1 MRIKELQLFG
11 FKSFPNKTTI
21 KFSEGITAIIG
32 PNGCGK
38 TNILD
43 ALRWVL
49 GEQSF
54 SILRCNK
61 NEELIFG
68 GTAKYPPLGYT
79 EVKLILENDCD
90 LTNLGAEVEIKRK
103 YFRSGESEYYINR
116 NPCRLKDIQDIFL
129 NSGTGTKAYSIFDLK
144 QIREIISGGVK
155 KMFDEAA
162 NLAKYRGRKNETMQK
177 LALTES
183 ELLRLN
189 DVIAERERY
198 TRSLK
203 RQARRLEV
211 YERLREEEKKLKLVS
226 LKTQY
231 RTVKDEEEQSIAFL
245 KNAAAKEEAAL
256 LEISQDENELERIRQ
271 QLRELRTKKE
281 NLTKELEDKR
291 DRLQEQEKTII
302 SKREHINYLNQ
313 EIERLRREI
322 ETLQKKMAG
331 SNELAQGLEQ
341 EVKTKAQTHEII
353 KQELERIRSQVREEE
368 EMLFNQQLQF
378 EQEKNKLQGTTDKII
393 TLRQKQIGELAQSQN
408 LTESENKLKVEI
420 ENLAARICAIQ
431 SDIAQNE
438 KRIGEI
444 DDKLAEMRSSVSAQ
458 NSELE
463 RFNKELKDWA
473 EQKRVRQEAISLLK
487 QEIKLLRTTLGKEQ
501 KEIVKA
507 KLGED
512 FLGSVQDF
520 LMVRDGYERPVEAAL
535 YTILD
540 FLVVKKCIEP
550 TDFKSDARFGF
561 LLAQEN
567 NFQFSIPNSQIRKSD
582 GVLGQLKD
590 FVEIKTGAPK
600 LLQMFFHEFF
610 LVENFPKAWELSKQF
625 PQFSFVTADG
635 IALFNQGMILIE
647 SQEQG
652 KLRTEKK
659 LVEKEEEKVRFENEL
674 ANMINQIIAQE
685 ATIVDLKQ
693 ELERMQGEILNLLSE
708 RSNLQA
714 ALSAKK
720 NSSDEIKKELD
731 WLKEDFAQT
740 QARINKSKQNIDEV
754 TQSLNELDDIEQP
767 LKVIISSL
775 EKEIVE
781 RQKQI
786 KAKLEE
792 ASKVLFNLGKIGEEL
807 TLKRTELAYQI
818 KETDLAQQRITEL
831 AETQKRVQ
839 AEMEKLT
846 SEIESN
852 ERQIEENRRVI
863 KLSCQAIDE
872 LTIDELS
879 KAEEE
884 IESTLKEK
892 RDTLEIQRAELMK
905 QRMKQFEKQKHREA
919 IEQEAREF
927 YQTDIAAVEIVPDEQ
942 VTERLKV
949 ISERVMNL
957 GKVNP
962 LAKDEFQREK
972 AELDNYLSQR
982 QDVLDA
988 RSNLEKTITEIEQHA
1003 KEQFLDTFRLVRERF
1018 RSIFTRLFIE
1028 GEADLSLL
1036 DQVNPLDSEIE
1047 ITARPKGKMPKR
1059 LEHLSDGEKALL
1071 ALSLLFAF
1079 YSVKPAPFCFFD
1091 EVDAPL
1097 DDVNVGRFA
1106 DFLRELAAAGT
1117 QGVVITHNRLTIEK
1131 ADVLLGVTTEE
1142 PGVSKVISVRLSDYK
1157 PEKNEVRF

>member
-1 MRIKELQLFG
+1 
-11 FKSFPNKTTI
+11 
-21 KFSEGITAIIG
+21 
-32 PNGCGK
+32 
-38 TNILD
+38 
-43 ALRWVL
+43 
-49 GEQSF
+49 
-54 SILRCNK
+54 
-61 NEELIFG
+61 
-68 GTAKYPPLGYT
+68 
-79 EVKLILENDCD
+79 
-90 LTNLGAEVEIKRK
+90 
-103 YFRSGESEYYINR
+103 
-116 NPCRLKDIQDIFL
+116 
-129 NSGTGTKAYSIFDLK
+129 
-144 QIREIISGGVK
+144 
-155 KMFDEAA
+155 
-162 NLAKYRGRKNETMQK
+162 
-177 LALTES
+177 
-183 ELLRLN
+183 
-189 DVIAERERY
+189 
-198 TRSLK
+198 
-203 RQARRLEV
+203 
-211 YERLREEEKKLKLVS
+211 
-226 LKTQY
+226 
-231 RTVKDEEEQSIAFL
+231 
-245 KNAAAKEEAAL
+245 
-256 LEISQDENELERIRQ
+256 
-271 QLRELRTKKE
+271 
-281 NLTKELEDKR
+281 
-291 DRLQEQEKTII
+291 
-302 SKREHINYLNQ
+302 
-313 EIERLRREI
+313 
-322 ETLQKKMAG
+322 
-331 SNELAQGLEQ
+331 
-341 EVKTKAQTHEII
+341 
-353 KQELERIRSQVREEE
+353 
-368 EMLFNQQLQF
+368 
-378 EQEKNKLQGTTDKII
+378 
-393 TLRQKQIGELAQSQN
+393 
-408 LTESENKLKVEI
+408 
-420 ENLAARICAIQ
+420 
-431 SDIAQNE
+431 
-438 KRIGEI
+438 
-444 DDKLAEMRSSVSAQ
+444 
-458 NSELE
+458 
-463 RFNKELKDWA
+463 
-473 EQKRVRQEAISLLK
+473 
-487 QEIKLLRTTLGKEQ
+487 
-501 KEIVKA
+501 
-507 KLGED
+507 
-512 FLGSVQDF
+512 
-520 LMVRDGYERPVEAAL
+520 
-535 YTILD
+535 
-540 FLVVKKCIEP
+540 
-550 TDFKSDARFGF
+550 
-561 LLAQEN
+561 
-567 NFQFSIPNSQIRKSD
+567 
-582 GVLGQLKD
+582 
-590 FVEIKTGAPK
+590 
-600 LLQMFFHEFF
+600 
-610 LVENFPKAWELSKQF
+610 
-625 PQFSFVTADG
+625 
-635 IALFNQGMILIE
+635 IALFNQDMILIE